1 MERRGISQEWLKTIA
16 CVTMLLDH
24 IGATFVPGYTLRVIG
39 RIAFPI
45 YCFLLAEGV
54 AYTRNPKKYGLRL
67 LIGALLA
74 ELPFDLLF
82 YGELTRYHHS
92 VMVTL
97 LLGFVYAVTAKQIR
111 NLGTK
116 ILLALPFA
124 YVAERLGT
132 DYGGWGI
139 GMIALFCLSRELP
152 YRMVIQSVGLAA
164 INLAMDSIPV
174 PVLGVG
180 IPIQLFAVGAMLP
193 IFLYSGRK
201 ATKNLWLQWG
211 FYLFYP
217 VHLTVLLL
225 IAVVKYGYLI

>member
-1 MERRGISQEWLKTIA
+1 MKKPAISQEWLKLIA

-24 IGATFVPGYTLRVIG
+24 IGAAFVPGYTLRVIG

-54 AYTRNPKKYGLRL
+54 AHTSDPKKYGFRL
-67 LIGALLA
+67 LIGAVLA
-74 ELPFDLLF
+74 EIPFDLLF
-82 YGELTRYHHS
+82 FGELTYYHHS

-97 LLGFVYAVTAKQIR
+97 LLGFVYVMTAKQIK
-111 NLGTK
+111 NLGMK
-116 ILLALPFA
+116 IFLALPFA

-139 GMIALFCLSRELP
+139 GIIAMFCLSRELP
-152 YRMVIQSVGLAA
+152 YRPVIQLLGLVA
-164 INLAMDSIPV
+164 INWAMDSVGV
-174 PVLGVG
+174 PILGLS
-180 IPIQLFAVGAMLP
+180 IPIQLFAVGAMVP
-193 IFLYSGRK
+193 IYFYTGRK
-201 ATKNLWLQWG
+201 LTSSLWIQRL

-217 VHLTVLLL
+217 AHLTVLLL